1 MATRRLPELETTYS
15 ALAKTNS
22 FAHPAKIQSEF
33 EPQPCTTL
41 VRNSS
46 TQPLDKVP
54 SSPVR
59 TTTEDGFKEIRR
71 TKKTAQVGTGVHSSD
86 DNSGFE
92 VSLNATVKKK
102 LILIMTVKDIVSE
115 EQIGKYLSKKGK
127 YNPTNKK
134 TEYFP

>member
-1 MATRRLPELETTYS
+1 MATRRLPELKTTY
-15 ALAKTNS
+15 AAVAKTDS

-71 TKKTAQVGTGVHSSD
+71 RTKKTAQVGTGIHSSD

-92 VSLNATVKKK
+92 GSLSATLKKK
-102 LILIMTVKDIVSE
+102 GE
-115 EQIGKYLSKKGK
+115 FLSRR
-127 YNPTNKK
+127 
-134 TEYFP
+134 